1 MMRVVVCS
9 LLSVACA
16 AGQEPAFKADIS
28 LVEIGAVV
36 IGKSGVVE
44 GLGRGDFAL
53 KDNRKPV
60 SLRYVSQED
69 TPLDIVLMFET
80 SKLMGKRLSQL
91 SVASE
96 MAIAEF
102 RDGDRIVTMSFNED
116 VRVESPF
123 TSDLKEAK
131 RRIRI
136 GLQEAA
142 FGMNPFVLAAAD
154 GAEKFLA
161 TQPEPHQRRVILMS
175 TGDAGFGMKKEN
187 HMAVAK
193 ALWNDD
199 AFLSAVVIPNGLT
212 RVTHDDNPM
221 HFHSLLQLSYTVGFS
236 LFDFVDDVAEQTGGE
251 VVYPGTPLRP
261 MIERMRKRYKLYYDR
276 PTGRPGERR
285 QVQVGLSAAAEA
297 LYPGVRIVARKGYVS
312 PK

>member
-1 MMRVVVCS
+1 MI
-9 LLSVACA
+9 LLLA
-16 AGQEPAFKADIS
+16 ALAFAQAPAFRADIS
-28 LVEIGAVV
+28 LVEIDAVV
-36 IGKSGVVE
+36 IGRNGVIE
-44 GLGRGDFAL
+44 GLGRNDFVVR
-53 KDNRKPV
+53 DNRKPV
-60 SLRYVSQED
+60 TLRYVSQEN

-80 SKLMGKRLSQL
+80 SKLMGKKLSQL
-91 SVASE
+91 TIASE
-96 MAIAEF
+96 MAMAEF
-102 RDGDRIVTMSFNED
+102 HDGDRVAVMSFNED
-116 VRVESPF
+116 VRVELPF
-123 TSDLKEAK
+123 TNDLKEAK
-131 RRIRI
+131 RRIRL
-136 GLQEAA
+136 GLPDAA

-154 GAEKFLA
+154 EAEKYLA
-161 TQPEPHQRRVILMS
+161 AQPEPHQRRVVLMF

-199 AFLSAVVIPNGLT
+199 AFLSAIVIPNGLT

-261 MIERMRKRYKLYYDR
+261 MIDRMRKRYKLYYDR
-276 PTGRPGERR
+276 PAGKPGERR
-285 QVQVGLSAAAEA
+285 QVSVDLSAAAGA
-297 LYPGVRIVARKGYVS
+297 LHPDARIVARKGYLS